1 MKVRVSDHP
10 MDGPEAGSSPKKDL
24 AAEKRMSRRNSIER
38 MIYRENTFLTE
49 DIEEWTVRQE
59 NLDGTICLDS
69 PSFNPRDRE
78 DVDVRLLCPL
88 RVMQVRMP
96 ASTVLKIT
104 EQASHEAFSKLQSKS
119 RFYLLTASDGHIKLL
134 DQMCLVCALRTVAP
148 TMNIACCYAISLNIL
163 VRYGVNA
170 DVNGDGEI
178 SPDEWAALDVI
189 LRAQGAGAAVDP
201 QHTKHAKTK
210 HRLISLML

>member
-1 MKVRVSDHP
+1 MLF
-10 MDGPEAGSSPKKDL
+10 SSYTL
-24 AAEKRMSRRNSIER
+24 LVI
-38 MIYRENTFLTE
+38 FLVFT
-49 DIEEWTVRQE
+49 Q
-59 NLDGTICLDS
+59 
-69 PSFNPRDRE
+69 
-78 DVDVRLLCPL
+78 
-88 RVMQVRMP
+88 
-96 ASTVLKIT
+96 
-104 EQASHEAFSKLQSKS
+104 SKLTVVTHHAF
-119 RFYLLTASDGHIKLL
+119 RTTAPL

-201 QHTKHAKTK
+201 QHTKHARTK